1 MPSPRAGTRPHR
13 SMTNSTGRFCAPP
26 SHGLRASCGCVPSA
40 PILDFGIDLCAD
52 QQDNIREPQPDH
64 KTNDSAKRA
73 QTIRYFAAPHRH
85 RSIPGYNRIL
95 YLRRKIGAELR
106 PFSEI
111 PPRPR
116 SHTRYHRI
124 VAEIRALEERLI
136 GHLRTDV
143 NDALERRVRLRGMLR
158 E

>member
-1 MPSPRAGTRPHR
+1 MVRSHTHLPLPVFVCLACNRVCYRLYELGGVWACRKCHR
-13 SMTNSTGRFCAPP
+13 
-26 SHGLRASCGCVPSA
+26 
-40 PILDFGIDLCAD
+40 LDYAC
-52 QQDNIREPQPDH
+52 R
-64 KTNDSAKRA
+64 
-73 QTIRYFAAPHRH
+73 HRH

-124 VAEIRALEERLI
+124 VAEIRALEARLI

-143 NDALERRVRLRGMLR
+143 NDALERRVRPRGMLR